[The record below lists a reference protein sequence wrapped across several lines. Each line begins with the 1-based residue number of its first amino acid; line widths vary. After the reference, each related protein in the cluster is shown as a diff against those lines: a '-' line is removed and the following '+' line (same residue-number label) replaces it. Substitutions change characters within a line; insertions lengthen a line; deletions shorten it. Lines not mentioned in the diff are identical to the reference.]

1 MKEHMRL
8 YNERKKAV
16 REIICKECI
25 VDANC
30 GEYCEDI
37 DYLIIMCADARYQAA
52 PGPYHDKLKK
62 IARDMKS
69 MKGVTHG

>member
-1 MKEHMRL
+1 MRL

-16 REIICKECI
+16 REIICKDCI

-37 DYLIIMCADARYQAA
+37 DYLIIMCADARNQAA
-52 PGPYHDKLKK
+52 SVTELKE
-62 IARDMKS
+62 IAKEIKEKRS
-69 MKGVTHG
+69 